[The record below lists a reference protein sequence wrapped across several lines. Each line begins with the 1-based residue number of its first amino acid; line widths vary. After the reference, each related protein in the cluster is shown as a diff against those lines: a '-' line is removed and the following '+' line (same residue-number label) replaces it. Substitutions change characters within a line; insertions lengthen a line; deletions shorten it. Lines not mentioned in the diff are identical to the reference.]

1 MSSPFLTVS
10 LEDLV
15 AAVRRQ
21 QADLPALA
29 WMPPEPSGTVT
40 VTVHGAHA
48 GAGASTVAV
57 ALADVLEGRGE
68 GDVTLVDLA
77 KADEF
82 GSSEAMQIRA
92 DLGLSGWV
100 GGRRGGARMVR
111 LADQHPDDI
120 VGNVVIDARDRG
132 WGLDIDVLVCRA
144 SVPSVRRAESIL
156 SGRRARAV
164 AVVGAG
170 KWPRPVRSS
179 LGPHL
184 RAAWVSGGV
193 VFFPHDSALE
203 VNGLSA
209 EPLPTT
215 TLRSAATVLGLL
227 AHAEL
232 GAHAHRDGDLP

>member
-1 MSSPFLTVS
+1 MSSPFQTVS

-29 WMPPEPSGTVT
+29 WIPPEPSGSLTVA
-40 VTVHGAHA
+40 VHGAHA

-57 ALADVLEGRGE
+57 AVADVLDGRGE

-77 KADEF
+77 ETDEF
-82 GSSEAMQIRA
+82 GSSEAMQVRA

-100 GGRRGGARMVR
+100 GGRRGRARVIR
-111 LADQHPDDI
+111 LADQHPDDL

-144 SVPSVRRAESIL
+144 SLPSVRRAESIL
-156 SGRRARAV
+156 RERRARAV

-170 KWPRPVRSS
+170 KWPRLVLAG

-184 RAAWVSGGV
+184 HAAWGSGGV
-193 VFFPHDSALE
+193 VFFPHESALE

-215 TLRSAATVLGLL
+215 TLRAAARVLDLL

-232 GAHAHRDGDLP
+232 GIQANLGGDLP

>member
-1 MSSPFLTVS
+1 MSSPFLTIS

-29 WMPPEPSGTVT
+29 WMPPAPSGTVT

-57 ALADVLEGRGE
+57 AVADVLDGRGE

-100 GGRRGGARMVR
+100 GGRRGRARMVR

-156 SGRRARAV
+156 RERRARAV

-170 KWPRPVRSS
+170 KWPRPVLAG
-179 LGPHL
+179 LGPYLH
-184 RAAWVSGGV
+184 AAWSSGGV
-193 VFFPHDSALE
+193 VFFPHESALE

-215 TLRSAATVLGLL
+215 TLRAAARVLDSL

-232 GAHAHRDGDLP
+232 GSRANLGGDLP